1 MANWSLEEEKEALEL
16 YGATNRDISATDEI
30 WRFFEHHLS
39 N

>member
-16 YGATNRDISATDEI
+16 YGATNKDISATNEI
-30 WRFFEHHLS
+30 WRFFEQYVS